1 MEVEKVENIES
12 LKKFLEK
19 IEKKGKNIRGITAV
33 PRNLASFYV
42 FFSDEERENMRSK
55 IIDFRNFLVREE
67 MAFDTL
73 IRSVK
78 KEKLYWQSYSDSTS
92 KRVLDY
98 LSWLEEQLSFSAI
111 AINEMMRETK
121 EILMRRY

>member
-1 MEVEKVENIES
+1 MDVEKIENIES
-12 LKKFLEK
+12 LKKFLKK
-19 IEKKGKNIRGITAV
+19 IEKEGKNIRGITAV

-67 MAFDTL
+67 MAFDSL

-92 KRVLDY
+92 KRALDY

-121 EILMRRY
+121 KMLMRRY